1 MNKAP
6 NWFIVAAVIA
16 LFWNLIGAAAVIMNF
31 MITPETLAAMAPE
44 QQLMYADTPAWS
56 SYASLVAVF
65 AGALGCVA
73 LLMKKAWATPLF
85 MLSIFGLLVQNVGI
99 FVIVDAI
106 AILGISVLIMQGL
119 VALIAIGLYFL
130 AKMAFKRSWIA

>member
-6 NWFIVAAVIA
+6 NWFIVVAVIA
-16 LFWNLIGAAAVIMNF
+16 LFWNLIGAGAVIMIF
-31 MITPETLAAMAPE
+31 MITPEALASLPPE

-65 AGALGCVA
+65 AGAFGCVA
-73 LLMKKAWATPLF
+73 LLLKKAWATPLF
-85 MLSIFGLLVQNVGI
+85 ILSIVGLTVQNIGI
-99 FVIVDAI
+99 FVVVDAL
-106 AILGISVLIMQGL
+106 AILGMSVLIMQGL
-119 VALIAIGLYFL
+119 VALIAIGLLML